1 MPRARRKRSHKVGN
15 SRPGKNRRRQAAVAK
30 NLAAGM
36 GQEEALL
43 EAGYSPTTARKIA
56 YQVVRHPVIQS
67 LLTDSCQRIM
77 QKRNMEFDAILEPY
91 FDGLKAPLIVK
102 STQLGDAQ
110 IARDPKT
117 GEPFPDYHT
126 RIASADRLVD
136 LHRQQGAQGEDPK
149 PPGPPVNI
157 QVNFIKTPT
166 QHPSPRVSTKPTIQA
181 QGTGSPVPK
190 VAFVS
195 SKR

>member
-1 MPRARRKRSHKVGN
+1 
-15 SRPGKNRRRQAAVAK
+15 
-30 NLAAGM
+30 M

-136 LHRQQGAQGEDPK
+136 LHLQKGAQGEDQK